1 MNDDEYREAMKK
13 EQERVDA
20 AKHDLD
26 SAGKL
31 HMDEITKD
39 YNSSK
44 GGHGGAVVG
53 VVIMIILG
61 IAAWMYFV

>member
-1 MNDDEYREAMKK
+1 MNDDEYRKAMKK

-26 SAGKL
+26 SAGKQ
-31 HMDEITKD
+31 HMDKITSD
-39 YNSSK
+39 YKASK
-44 GGHGGAVVG
+44 GGHGGAVAG

-61 IAAWMYFV
+61 IAAWMYFG